1 MPKDAI
7 ILIFNTAAVNVFAW
21 IFVGANTPSVTLSG
35 PTVFLLI
42 GVAVAPVIW
51 AGRILRLRGTG
62 VTKRIGWVAFL
73 VSLVLPIFLLRV
85 L

>member
-1 MPKDAI
+1 MPKDAK

-35 PTVFLLI
+35 PMVFLLV

-51 AGRILRLRGTG
+51 AVRILRLRGTSL
-62 VTKRIGWVAFL
+62 TNRIGWMAFL
-73 VSLVLPIFLLRV
+73 VSLFLPICLLRV